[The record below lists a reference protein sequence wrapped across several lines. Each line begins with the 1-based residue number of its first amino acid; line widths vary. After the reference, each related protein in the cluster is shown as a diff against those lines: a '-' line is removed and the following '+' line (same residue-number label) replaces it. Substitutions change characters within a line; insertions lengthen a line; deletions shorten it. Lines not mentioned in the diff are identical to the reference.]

1 MISNEEFKYEIKKI
15 QWLQRMLNYWT
26 MNKMNVNL
34 EIKQWEI
41 YEIDFGINVNS
52 EFSGR
57 HYGIVLFDSS
67 INNPLISVIPL
78 KTKKEK
84 INKYSDVYLGKIE
97 GINTLKESIAV
108 INQINTFDKLRIF
121 NKEIINKHTINSK
134 IKLTNE
140 QILVLKKALKKIY
153 FNFL

>member
-1 MISNEEFKYEIKKI
+1 M
-15 QWLQRMLNYWT
+15 LQ
-26 MNKMNVNL
+26 
-34 EIKQWEI
+34 
-41 YEIDFGINVNS
+41 G
-52 EFSGR
+52 
-57 HYGIVLFDSS
+57 
-67 INNPLISVIPL
+67 
-78 KTKKEK
+78 KKEK

-140 QILVLKKALKKIY
+140 QILVLKKALKKLY

>member
-1 MISNEEFKYEIKKI
+1 MISNEEFKYEIKRI

-41 YEIDFGINVNS
+41 YEIDFGINVNF

-140 QILVLKKALKKIY
+140 QILVLKKALKKLY